1 MKISICIPQYN
12 RINYLLKSLEII
24 AFQSYQNI
32 EIIISDDFS
41 TDDTEKQIKNII
53 PTYKYPI
60 IYQKN
65 DTNKGYDYNYRNCIS
80 MASGDYAFV
89 IGNDDSI
96 FGKQSIQYLVEFLIN
111 NNLPEIGF
119 CNMIEESTGGTII
132 NRSINST
139 VIGSGVEV
147 ALKYYSCFSF
157 VGGLIYKKSTFDKY
171 NTSKYD
177 GSIYAQMYLGVY
189 IIIKEAK
196 LFSIHEPLVLKD
208 IVLENEHRNSYKD
221 TIAKKWKDYKVVDG
235 GLPSVIH
242 VLIAALKDSD
252 QLTQQRVYL
261 VFKRIYSITY
271 PHWILDY
278 KQNDALPEAFG
289 LMVGLHPSKNND
301 LKILSLYFQIKI
313 YLIYYLITLF
323 SMLFPLFLYK
333 PFKQRIYTFLKK

>member
-12 RINYLLKSLEII
+12 RIKYLLKSLEII

-32 EIIISDDFS
+32 EIVISDDFS

-65 DTNKGYDYNYRNCIS
+65 DTNKGYDFNYRNCIS
-80 MASGDYAFV
+80 IASGDYAFV

-111 NNLPEIGF
+111 NNLPDIGF

-189 IIIKEAK
+189 IIIKESR

-289 LMVGLHPSKNND
+289 LIVGMHPSKNNN

-313 YLIYYLITLF
+313 YSIYYLITLF